1 MRKILTIAW
10 KEIYTTFTD
19 RNLVLIMVAS
29 PLVLSTIVALAFG
42 GLGSGDVPIADIPI
56 AVVNHDQPGPLGFSY
71 GSVFVSLLVP
81 GGTGSELELPA
92 CQLFEQDQSGPA
104 AVTLFDLTEAVE
116 FDETT
121 ASSLVASG
129 ELDFQQLVPGNEAY
143 VEGVARAAVDKGI
156 YNAALIIPA
165 DFTQRISY
173 LPMIHPRLEQT
184 GISVYANSGSPISS
198 EVVRSIAEGIT
209 NQIAAGNI
217 AMASSFEELQASYG
231 PASLGQVDFESAFS
245 CAFSPAGNT
254 VGLDMQTVQGSS
266 EGGAGRAIL
275 VFVGSAQAM
284 FFALFTAQFGVLG
297 LHNERRQGTLQR
309 MVVSPTPRSAILAG
323 NLGGVFLTVVF
334 QLLVLILALALVG
347 SVLQGKFDFIWGDNL
362 LLLAGLLLAV
372 ALAVSGF
379 GILLAA
385 IVRSPEQGNILAPIT
400 NMALGVLGGAFGFT
414 LPRIAGVFSLVYW
427 GREAFQKLAGG
438 DTDIGLNLLVLV
450 IQGGL
455 MYLLG
460 VWLFNRRFEVA

>member
-81 GGTGSELELPA
+81 GSSGSEFELPA
-92 CQLFEQDQSGPA
+92 CQLFEPDPSGAPS
-104 AVTLFDLTEAVE
+104 VTLFDLTEAVE
-116 FDETT
+116 FDE
-121 ASSLVASG
+121 ALANSLIERG
-129 ELDFQQLVPGNEAY
+129 EVDFQSRIVAEQTYLDS
-143 VEGVARAAVDKGI
+143 VARAAVEQGI
-156 YNAALIIPA
+156 YTAALIIPE

-173 LPMIHPRLEQT
+173 LPMVHPQLEQT
-184 GISVYANSGSPISS
+184 RISVYANSGSPIAS

-217 AMASSFEELQASYG
+217 AMASSFEELQASFG
-231 PASLGQVDFESAFS
+231 PASLGQVDFESAFG

-254 VGLDMQTVQGSS
+254 VGLDSQTVAGSS
-266 EGGAGRAIL
+266 DGGATQGIL

-309 MVVSPTPRSAILAG
+309 MVVSPTPRSAVLAG
-323 NLGGVFLTVVF
+323 NFAGVFLTVVF

-362 LLLAGLLLAV
+362 LLLAGLLLSV

-400 NMALGVLGGAFGFT
+400 NMAMGVLGGAFGFT
-414 LPRIAGVFSLVYW
+414 LPPIAGVFSLVYW

-438 DTDIGLNLLVLV
+438 DADIGLNLLVLV

>member
-1 MRKILTIAW
+1 
-10 KEIYTTFTD
+10 
-19 RNLVLIMVAS
+19 
-29 PLVLSTIVALAFG
+29 
-42 GLGSGDVPIADIPI
+42 
-56 AVVNHDQPGPLGFSY
+56 
-71 GSVFVSLLVP
+71 
-81 GGTGSELELPA
+81 
-92 CQLFEQDQSGPA
+92 
-104 AVTLFDLTEAVE
+104 
-116 FDETT
+116 
-121 ASSLVASG
+121 
-129 ELDFQQLVPGNEAY
+129 
-143 VEGVARAAVDKGI
+143 VARAAVEQGI
-156 YNAALIIPA
+156 YTAALIIPE

-173 LPMIHPRLEQT
+173 LPMVHPVLEQT
-184 GISVYANSGSPISS
+184 GITVYANRGSPIAS

-217 AMASSFEELQASYG
+217 AMASSFEELQASFG
-231 PASLGQVDFESAFS
+231 PASLGQVDFESAFG

-254 VGLDMQTVQGSS
+254 VGLNSQTVEGSS
-266 EGGAGRAIL
+266 DGGAAQGIL

-334 QLLVLILALALVG
+334 QLLVLILALTLVG
-347 SVLQGKFDFIWGDNL
+347 SLLQGKFDFIWGDNL
-362 LLLAGLLLAV
+362 LLLAGLLLSV

-414 LPRIAGVFSLVYW
+414 LPRIAGAFSLVYW
-427 GREAFQKLAGG
+427 GREAFQKLAEG

-450 IQGGL
+450 IQGAL